1 MGVRDRALSM
11 RQSVLQLSLVRH
23 SVIVVINGAETC
35 PLVVTVVPDVS
46 VSHFASVL
54 A

>member
-1 MGVRDRALSM
+1 M

-23 SVIVVINGAETC
+23 SIIVVINGAEAC
-35 PLVVTVVPDVS
+35 PLVVRVVAIVS